1 MTTTAAAE
9 QAAKAID
16 PDQPRSG
23 KVVIQ
28 PGNNLWKLSRIIY
41 GRGINFTVI
50 YQANKEQIRNP
61 NRIYPG
67 QIFAIPDAAPPE
79 VDRSQAQGASD
90 QRRGRRRRNDAR
102 TLTPHRAALGRGDG
116 SLWLTL
122 KDIMPLSVARGPHRP
137 QDSRRRRHHGP
148 CPRQGGH
155 GPHAICLQ
163 IRRRC
168 VDLEGRQCRRS
179 SSCPSS

>member
-67 QIFAIPDAAPPE
+67 QIFAIP
-79 VDRSQAQGASD
+79 
-90 QRRGRRRRNDAR
+90 
-102 TLTPHRAALGRGDG
+102 
-116 SLWLTL
+116 
-122 KDIMPLSVARGPHRP
+122 
-137 QDSRRRRHHGP
+137 
-148 CPRQGGH
+148 
-155 GPHAICLQ
+155 
-163 IRRRC
+163 
-168 VDLEGRQCRRS
+168 RRS
-179 SSCPSS
+179 TA